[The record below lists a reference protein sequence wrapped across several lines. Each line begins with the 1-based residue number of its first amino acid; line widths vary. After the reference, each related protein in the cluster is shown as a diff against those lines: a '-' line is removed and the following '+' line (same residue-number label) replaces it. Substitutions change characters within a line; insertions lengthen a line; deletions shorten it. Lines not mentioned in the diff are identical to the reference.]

1 MGRTGSAERSGT
13 AFTLATSENKQM
25 VPAINRT
32 IDNLIKQCTLE
43 GFNNYWIPAL
53 QQPTVKMP
61 GAAPVQLPGHH
72 IQVMVRAPWLL

>member
-1 MGRTGSAERSGT
+1 MGRTGSAESSGT
-13 AFTLATSENKQM
+13 AFTLTTSENKQM
-25 VPAINRT
+25 VTAIKLT
-32 IDNLIKQCTLE
+32 IDNLIKQCTLA

-61 GAAPVQLPGHH
+61 GAPHVKLAGHL